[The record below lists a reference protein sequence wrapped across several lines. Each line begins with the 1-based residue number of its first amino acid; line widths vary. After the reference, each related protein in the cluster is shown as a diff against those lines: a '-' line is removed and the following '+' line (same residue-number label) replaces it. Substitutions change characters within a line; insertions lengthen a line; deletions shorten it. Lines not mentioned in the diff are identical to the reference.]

1 MKKIT
6 KRIVA
11 TATTAFMMLSMSA
24 LGASAKN
31 VSTTLVTHNGCGYW
45 GTIAARN
52 RSFEI
57 TKCKGQK
64 LDPKTRRYKNVIYN
78 YNMVPDYPAK
88 YIMKGNSQSN
98 TISLCKYKNT
108 KTLLVLSTEI
118 ETYNTKTKRKNV
130 KSSCISTRNAGCG
143 VSINR
148 QPGNKALRYTLIAD
162 VSPHGDAAV
171 GSSRSLILTV
181 KQN

>member
-1 MKKIT
+1 MKKTTKKILATVISVIT
-6 KRIVA
+6 
-11 TATTAFMMLSMSA
+11 MLSMTTI
-24 LGASAKN
+24 GASAKN
-31 VSTTLVTHNGCGYW
+31 VSTTLVTHNGSGYW
-45 GTIAARN
+45 GTISARN

-64 LDPKTRRYKNVIYN
+64 FDPKTRRYKNVMYN
-78 YNMVPDYPAK
+78 YNMMPDYPAK
-88 YIMKGNSQSN
+88 YIIKGNSQSN
-98 TISLCKYKNT
+98 TVSLCKYKNT